1 MANKLLHGLS
11 RLSHPQNE
19 TTLRSILARDAVP
32 PSQPSPAGS
41 RHPLKV
47 KLHAAAPE
55 RWKRWKLG
63 INGNWT
69 FEHLD
74 SMEFN
79 GIQWNSMEFNG
90 IQWNPIGLRNPEI
103 HGMVRNGSMASHR
116 INGSTQRPPAH
127 VWPGPSRLLRAF
139 FPAPRQKNP
148 SGTSYCSN
156 TEAEKPMEK
165 PHQRSIHFSIEKN
178 PIRSVCAAYPA
189 TDSSLP
195 WLRKRHGR
203 LPQLP
208 GRFIKTWQWQK
219 YGGLVRKIIEMVNFP
234 HYQRVHYCR
243 SRG

>member
-1 MANKLLHGLS
+1 MKQRCAPFWHVT
-11 RLSHPQNE
+11 LSHLHNHRQQVPGIHWRWSCTQQLLSGGNVESLESME
-19 TTLRSILARDAVP
+19 T
-32 PSQPSPAGS
+32 G
-41 RHPLKV
+41 
-47 KLHAAAPE
+47 
-55 RWKRWKLG
+55 
-63 INGNWT
+63 
-69 FEHLD
+69 HLD

-116 INGSTQRPPAH
+116 VNGSTQRPPAH